1 MNSNEVNSKVYIVN
15 GPNLNLLGRREKAIY
30 GTESMETV
38 VLRIQRKHPDLHIIY
53 RQSNHEGDLID
64 WLQAADAP
72 VVLNAAGYTHTSIS
86 IRDAVA
92 YLSEQ
97 GIPVVEV
104 HISDIYAREDFRHNS
119 LLTDVCHKSI
129 IGQGTIGYDEAVDY
143 IIGL

>member
-1 MNSNEVNSKVYIVN
+1 MNVEKIYIVN
-15 GPNLNLLGRREKAIY
+15 GPNLNLLGKREQAIY
-30 GTESMETV
+30 GTESMETI
-38 VLRIQRKHPDLHIIY
+38 VLRIQRAHPDLHIIY

-64 WLQAADAP
+64 WLQEADAP

-104 HISDIYAREDFRHNS
+104 HISDIYAREAFRHNS
-119 LLTDVCHKSI
+119 LLTEVCAKSI
-129 IGQGTIGYDEAVDY
+129 IGKGTIGYDEAVDY